1 MKHLVL
7 PDNKERRLIFYL
19 AMEEFA
25 ATELDERES
34 FFTWRVAPTVIF
46 GRNQLMEAEVD
57 VNYCRQNGIQFY
69 RRKSG
74 GGCVYSDWDNLML
87 SYIIEGENVP
97 FLFDRYLRRIAF
109 ILQKKGINAVAT
121 GRNDILIDGK
131 KVSGN
136 AFLKLQKRCIIH
148 GTMLYDTD
156 FTQMECALTPSAAK
170 LESKGV
176 ASVRKHVANLC
187 EYTDMDILQLAD
199 CFATELCGAE
209 KRVLTD
215 DEVHR
220 IEEIEQT
227 YLEEKFF
234 KGRNPAYSITKST
247 KIDNVGEI
255 SVKLELRNDIIRK
268 VWLTGDF
275 FALDDIDSLLTHR
288 LSGVHLSEAEVS
300 AAISNT
306 DIGNYIHNLT
316 NEQLIKLIIK
326 P

>member
-1 MKHLVL
+1 MKYLVL
-7 PDNKERRLIFYL
+7 PDKKERRLIFYL

-57 VNYCRQNGIQFY
+57 VSYCRQNDIQLY

-74 GGCVYSDWDNLML
+74 GGCVYSDWGNLML

-109 ILQKKGINAVAT
+109 SLHKKGINAVAT

-131 KVSGN
+131 KISGN
-136 AFLKLQKRCIIH
+136 AFLKLHKRCIIH

-156 FTQMECALTPSAAK
+156 FSQMERALTPSAAK

-176 ASVRKHVANLC
+176 ASVRKRVANLRD
-187 EYTDMDILQLAD
+187 YTDMDIHQLAD
-199 CFATELCGAE
+199 YFTSELCGTE
-209 KRVLTD
+209 KRVLTAE
-215 DEVHR
+215 EVHR

-227 YLEEKFF
+227 YLEDKFF

-275 FALDDIDSLLTHR
+275 FALNDVDALLTNR
-288 LSGVHLSEAEVS
+288 LNGVHLSDAEVR
-300 AAISNT
+300 AAMENI
-306 DIGNYIHNLT
+306 DIGEYIHNLT
-316 NEQLIKLIIK
+316 NEQLIKLILK